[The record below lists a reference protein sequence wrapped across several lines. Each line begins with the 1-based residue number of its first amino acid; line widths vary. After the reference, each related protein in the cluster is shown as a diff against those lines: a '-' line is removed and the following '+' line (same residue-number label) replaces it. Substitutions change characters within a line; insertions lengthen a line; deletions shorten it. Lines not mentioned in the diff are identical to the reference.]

1 MAEANALYDGFL
13 DMLSAERG
21 AASNTLTSYRNDL
34 NDFQAFLLSKR
45 STPLGADRTMISAYL
60 SSLSARN
67 LAPSSVAR
75 KLSTLR
81 QFYRFLLS
89 DELRTDDPTQTIDS
103 PKPRRSLPK
112 TLSRDDVDRMFETA
126 EMAMSNANTD
136 VAELSAQRFY
146 VLLEL
151 LYATGMRVSE
161 LISLPRAAVM
171 RDAQF
176 LSIVGKGSKERVV
189 PLNDRSRDALGAYLP
204 NVPVGKFLFPAKGKE
219 GHLSRQVFARQLKDV
234 AIAAGLAPSRVS
246 PHVLRHAF
254 ASHLL
259 EGGADLRIV
268 QALLG
273 HSDISTTQIY
283 THILDERLRQ
293 MLSAHHPLAN

>member
-1 MAEANALYDGFL
+1 MAEPATLYNAFL

-21 AASNTLTSYRNDL
+21 AALNTLTSYRNDL
-34 NDFQAFLLSKR
+34 NDFQAFLLSK
-45 STPLGADRTMISAYL
+45 SANPLSADQNLISAYL
-60 SSLSARN
+60 STLSVRD

-89 DELRTDDPTQTIDS
+89 DELRSDDPTQTIDS
-103 PKPRRSLPK
+103 PKPRRGLPK
-112 TLSRDDVDRMFETA
+112 TLSRDDVERLF
-126 EMAMSNANTD
+126 EMAEAAMDNANTD
-136 VAELSAQRFY
+136 AAELGAQRFY

-161 LISLPRAAVM
+161 LISLSRAAVM

-176 LSIVGKGSKERVV
+176 LSIVGKGSKERIV

-204 NVPVGKFLFPAKGKE
+204 NVPAGKFLFPAKGKE